1 MQRIFCNYERASKA
15 ETFTKMIIKSESS
28 FEARTM
34 DMTLDII
41 VLEMGTIPYDAR
53 SELTENQ

>member
-1 MQRIFCNYERASKA
+1 
-15 ETFTKMIIKSESS
+15 MIIKSESS